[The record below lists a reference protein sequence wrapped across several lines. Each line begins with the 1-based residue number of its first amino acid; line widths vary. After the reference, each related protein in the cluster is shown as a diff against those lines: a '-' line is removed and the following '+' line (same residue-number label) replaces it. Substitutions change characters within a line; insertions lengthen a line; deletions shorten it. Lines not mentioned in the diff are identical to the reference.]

1 MKKMQLL
8 KLYDG
13 YLQKNPKKAY
23 ISNTEFEGS
32 IYKLV
37 DSAYLRN
44 NQLLKGEKLLQ
55 YLTLEQLDELDGK
68 YNNKLKWDMLES
80 DVTEEQLVMFEQ
92 ENDLILP
99 KQFREFALGYS
110 FLQGRFYPECMA
122 SDFCCEGIYDKK
134 TGDFMPF
141 TDEEWEQD
149 GLVGNTSVDFLGISN
164 PNGLQHFKYWKK
176 FGFIHIGVADNE
188 EWLFLDC
195 KTGEVQSWQHEEIM
209 LQVCSKEE
217 FKNESREGDFWFKDF
232 DIFLRWLLGKTIYD
246 FDKAE
251 EEKCQLIQKRKELIN
266 EPQKNIIYL

>member
-8 KLYDG
+8 KLYDC

-44 NQLLKGEKLLQ
+44 NQLLKGEKLPQ
-55 YLTLEQLDELDGK
+55 YLTLEQLDELDDK

-92 ENDLILP
+92 ENDLTLP

-110 FLQGRFYPECMA
+110 FLQGRFYPGCVA

-149 GLVGNTSVDFLGISN
+149 GLVGNTLVDFFGISN

-176 FGFIHIGVADNE
+176 FGFIHIGVVDNE

-195 KTGEVQSWQHEEIM
+195 KTGEVQSWQHDEIM
-209 LQVCSKEE
+209 LQACSKEE
-217 FKNESREGDFWFKDF
+217 FKKESREGNFWFKDF
-232 DIFLRWLLGKTIYD
+232 DTFLRWLLGKTIYD

-251 EEKCQLIQKRKELIN
+251 EEKCQWVQKRKEIIN

>member
-92 ENDLILP
+92 ENDLTLP

-110 FLQGRFYPECMA
+110 FLQGRFYPECVA

-141 TDEEWEQD
+141 TDEEW
-149 GLVGNTSVDFLGISN
+149 
-164 PNGLQHFKYWKK
+164 
-176 FGFIHIGVADNE
+176 
-188 EWLFLDC
+188 LFLDC
-195 KTGEVQSWQHEEIM
+195 RTGEVQSWQHDEIM
-209 LQVCSKEE
+209 LQACSKEE
-217 FKNESREGDFWFKDF
+217 FKKESREGNFWFKDF
-232 DIFLRWLLGKTIYD
+232 DTFLRWLLGKTIYD
-246 FDKAE
+246 FDKVE
-251 EEKCQLIQKRKELIN
+251 EEKCQLIQKRKEIIN
-266 EPQKNIIYL
+266 EPQNNIIYL

>member
-44 NQLLKGEKLLQ
+44 NQLLKGEKLPQ

-92 ENDLILP
+92 ENDLTLP

-110 FLQGRFYPECMA
+110 FLQGRFYPECVA

-149 GLVGNTSVDFLGISN
+149 GLVGNTLVDFFGISN

-176 FGFIHIGVADNE
+176 FGFIHIGVVDNE

-195 KTGEVQSWQHEEIM
+195 KTGEVQSWQHDEIM
-209 LQVCSKEE
+209 LQACSKEE
-217 FKNESREGDFWFKDF
+217 FKKESREGNFWFKDF
-232 DIFLRWLLGKTIYD
+232 DTFLRWLLGKTIYD

-251 EEKCQLIQKRKELIN
+251 EEKFQLIQKRKEIIN
-266 EPQKNIIYL
+266 EPQNSIIYL

>member
-44 NQLLKGEKLLQ
+44 NQLLKGEKLPQ

-92 ENDLILP
+92 ENDLTLP
-99 KQFREFALGYS
+99 KQFREFTLGYS
-110 FLQGRFYPECMA
+110 FLQGRFYPECVA

-134 TGDFMPF
+134 
-141 TDEEWEQD
+141 
-149 GLVGNTSVDFLGISN
+149 
-164 PNGLQHFKYWKK
+164 NGRFYA
-176 FGFIHIGVADNE
+176 FY
-188 EWLFLDC
+188 
-195 KTGEVQSWQHEEIM
+195 
-209 LQVCSKEE
+209 
-217 FKNESREGDFWFKDF
+217 R
-232 DIFLRWLLGKTIYD
+232 
-246 FDKAE
+246 
-251 EEKCQLIQKRKELIN
+251 
-266 EPQKNIIYL
+266 